1 MGLSHFEE
9 FLEHTEVTV
18 VWLLSRNFR
27 NEPHQWAGLRYFQDV
42 SRKYDKIQLC
52 SSISQARC
60 NQEQET
66 NMYGRDVYQ
75 RIYTEKRATYAMF
88 SSLQAVVISGSDI
101 VGSSIHFR
109 DFQGYSFLIFL
120 YSLEIMGNHN
130 CKSSFGGTCFL
141 DFPTIFTTNLRS
153 ADRSFIFSKVA
164 HLAAVDHGKSLGTGG
179 DTWQEAHMG
188 FFATSLVVDRGM
200 IV

>member
-1 MGLSHFEE
+1 MSRFEVFSGRVKE
-9 FLEHTEVTV
+9 ICQDRIV
-18 VWLLSRNFR
+18 FR
-27 NEPHQWAGLRYFQDV
+27 
-42 SRKYDKIQLC
+42 KT
-52 SSISQARC
+52 SQARC

-66 NMYGRDVYQ
+66 NMHGRDVYQ
-75 RIYTEKRATYAMF
+75 RIYTEKRTTYAMF

-141 DFPTIFTTNLRS
+141 DFPTIFTPNLRS

-164 HLAAVDHGKSLGTGG
+164 HLPAVDHGKSLGTGC
-179 DTWQEAHMG
+179 DT
-188 FFATSLVVDRGM
+188 
-200 IV
+200 